1 MRAGNPVLL
10 RSIYRDNVRWCWPHH
25 YAGEWN
31 GRHGIYVQPGSRGK
45 LMKRVLGKS
54 YLDSWVTDA
63 PAFDHVWN
71 RSHVLRFMRAG
82 DAHTVELFWDED
94 WTFRGWYVNLQA
106 PLRVHG
112 SFFDTTD
119 FALDVTVDPN
129 GTWAWKDEDDFARAI
144 ELGVLDD
151 AAAAEVRTEGER
163 VIAERPWPTGWEN
176 WRPPAEWQPLP
187 LPEDWHVV

>member
-1 MRAGNPVLL
+1 VLL